1 MTIFIRLNCKP
12 TYDMHRLLRNVCL
25 ILCWLMAVSV
35 SAQRIISGTVFDEN
49 KEPLTGAT
57 VSVKEKVTLG
67 TTTDTQGKY
76 MLKLP
81 DNREYTLQVS
91 YMGYISQT
99 HKVSVS
105 KTGKVDFILKED
117 AVNMETVVVTGTRTP
132 KLLKDVPIVTRV
144 ITADEIKKVDATHI
158 GDLLQAELPGIEF
171 SYSMDQ
177 QVSLNM
183 QGFGGNA
190 ILFLVDGE
198 RLAGETLDNI
208 DYNRLNMDNV
218 ERIEIVKGAASS
230 LYGSDAIGGV
240 INIITNEPKDVVA
253 FSSNSSYTRKNQFS
267 QGLNLDIAQGK
278 IGSYTSYKYD
288 HSDGWQNSH
297 LTEDGE
303 DIIETIAPLSLGYSS
318 NNFSQKFTYDA
329 TDQLSFYANGGYYN
343 RGLER
348 PVEREDITGGSK
360 YNTTYEGYNWGA
372 GAKYKLSKRNVIQFD
387 YSGNNYASRYK
398 YLIENSGYLP
408 GQYALT
414 KLQKFHDAE
423 LKGIFGFTTNS
434 TTVFGV
440 DYRREV
446 LRRPDSDLDKSVYTT
461 SAYGQHEVKLW
472 NHLTGVVGVRYDH
485 HEQTGGRFTP
495 KVAAMYNIGNFNV
508 RATYAAG
515 FRAPGIDEL
524 YYHMFKKTMG
534 TRATISL
541 GDENLDPERSNYYS
555 INMEYRTNRFSASV
569 TGYLNYVK
577 NMVTS
582 KSTKFDDLPE
592 AEQNQ
597 LREEFPEI
605 GDLSSTKNLSVKNY
619 FNFEKATVKGFEV
632 NLNGNLFPGFTLTG
646 NYTYAYGRGL
656 NEGGEWQN
664 IERSI
669 RHTATITGN
678 YTHSWSDYT
687 LNLNLNGR
695 LQSKVYY
702 PGDADGNAP
711 GYGIWNLNTRHTFDG
726 FRNFV
731 IEPGIGIDNIFNK
744 KDNRPLNK
752 NFALY
757 SPGRSVVIS
766 LALRLK

>member
-1 MTIFIRLNCKP
+1 MIKQ
-12 TYDMHRLLRNVCL
+12 RLLTAL
-25 ILCWLMAVSV
+25 LMGG
-35 SAQRIISGTVFDEN
+35 IIA
-49 KEPLTGAT
+49 TGAYAQA
-57 VSVKEKVTLG
+57 EKGDSDDMT
-67 TTTDTQGKY
+67 K
-76 MLKLP
+76 K
-81 DNREYTLQVS
+81 
-91 YMGYISQT
+91 T
-99 HKVSVS
+99 HE
-105 KTGKVDFILKED
+105 L
-117 AVNMETVVVTGTRTP
+117 NPVVVTGTGTHQRLKNTP
-132 KLLKDVPIVTRV
+132 SPVSV
-144 ITADEIKKVDATHI
+144 ITANEIKRAGITDFQQALTMMVPSLSFRPNAMGSYLMMNGLSNKHVLILVNGRKVT
-158 GDLLQAELPGIEF
+158 GDITG
-171 SYSMDQ
+171 
-177 QVSLNM
+177 
-183 QGFGGNA
+183 
-190 ILFLVDGE
+190 
-198 RLAGETLDNI
+198 NI
-208 DYNRLNMDNV
+208 DLNQIDMTRIK
-218 ERIEIVKGAASS
+218 RIEVLNGAASS

-288 HSDGWQNSH
+288 HSDGWQNSR

-329 TDQLSFYANGGYYN
+329 TEQLSFYANGGYYN

-446 LRRPDSDLDKSVYTT
+446 LRRPDSDLDKSVYTA

-632 NLNGNLFPGFTLTG
+632 NLNGNLFPGFTLAG